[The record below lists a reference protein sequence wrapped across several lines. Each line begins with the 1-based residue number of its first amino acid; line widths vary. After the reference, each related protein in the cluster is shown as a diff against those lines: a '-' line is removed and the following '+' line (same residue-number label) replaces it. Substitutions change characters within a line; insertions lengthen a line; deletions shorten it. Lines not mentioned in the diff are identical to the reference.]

1 MRSRI
6 LLVAVILF
14 SAGVGLVGCA
24 GLGHPDEIIY
34 AAYGASDAVGIGA
47 VPLKKGYVW
56 RIRDA
61 LDERVDDVRLLN
73 LGVPAADVRGIE
85 DVLILSLRAGLRPDL
100 VTLWAGVN
108 DIVAGDDADAFESRL
123 ENILA
128 RLRDETSAVVVMAD
142 IPDLTRV
149 PRFVEHPSPVVTSE
163 RVDAFNAAI
172 RRQAQAF
179 EVPLVV
185 FSGADIPRECVSGI
199 DGFHPNNR
207 GHKLIAEFF
216 LRKILPALGLSD

>member
-1 MRSRI
+1 MRARI
-6 LLVAVILF
+6 LLVAVIFF

-24 GLGHPDEIIY
+24 GFGPPDEIIY

-61 LDERVDDVRLLN
+61 LDERIDDVRLLN

-108 DIVAGDDADAFESRL
+108 DIVAGEDPDAFEFRL

-128 RLRDETSAVVVMAD
+128 RLREETSASIVMAD
-142 IPDLTRV
+142 IPDLTQV
-149 PRFVEHPSPVVTSE
+149 PRFVEYPSPVVTSE
-163 RVDAFNAAI
+163 RIDAFNAVI
-172 RRQAQAF
+172 QRQALAF
-179 EVPLVV
+179 DVRLVV
-185 FSGADIPRECVSGI
+185 FSGGDIPRDCVSGV
-199 DGFHPNNR
+199 DGFHPNND
-207 GHKLIAEFF
+207 GHRLIAEFF
-216 LRKILPALGLSD
+216 LRKVMPALGLSD